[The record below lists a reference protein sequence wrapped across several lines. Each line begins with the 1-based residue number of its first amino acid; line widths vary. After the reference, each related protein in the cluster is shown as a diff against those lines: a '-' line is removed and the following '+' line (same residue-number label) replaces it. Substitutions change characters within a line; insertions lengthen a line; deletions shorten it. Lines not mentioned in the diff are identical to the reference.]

1 MPYARARRV
10 LSNFLPPSMPGR
22 FGGNMG
28 MGQGFYSPEENWAN
42 TPTYD
47 TGDPGQNQPSKPPEG
62 AASAG
67 RTDAQ
72 QGSGPPSPAN
82 AGVGSSPSLS
92 MPDRG
97 PRPVRGS
104 DNFTFQNPN
113 QGPQRPAATFGFG
126 RETLRNN
133 PYSSGIQQGGVK
145 RPLSQARRF
154 GI

>member
-22 FGGNMG
+22 FGGTLG

-47 TGDPGQNQPSKPPEG
+47 TGVPGQEQPSKPPEG

-67 RTDAQ
+67 RTDVQ
-72 QGSGPPSPAN
+72 QGSGVPSPAN
-82 AGVGSSPSLS
+82 ASAVPSPSPS
-92 MPDRG
+92 SGVRG
-97 PRPVRGS
+97 PPPPRDASGNIIRGS
-104 DNFTFQNPN
+104 DHPIN
-113 QGPQRPAATFGFG
+113 RPLTQGFG

-133 PYSSGIQQGGVK
+133 PFSSGVQQGGVK
-145 RPLSQARRF
+145 RPLSQARRY
-154 GI
+154 GL